1 MAANGRTRRTGD
13 PLPGIQCVKV
23 QEDDRL
29 TKGYFEK
36 KQQHNLQAD
45 HSQRKTILPDTIY
58 ILKNQILRGF
68 ELIRD
73 IRTKGSISYMTLMW
87 NMSKNMSTTL
97 LKYGLGCRL

>member
-1 MAANGRTRRTGD
+1 MAANGRPCSTGD
-13 PLPGIQCVKV
+13 TLSDLQRIKV

-36 KQQHNLQAD
+36 KQQHNLQTD